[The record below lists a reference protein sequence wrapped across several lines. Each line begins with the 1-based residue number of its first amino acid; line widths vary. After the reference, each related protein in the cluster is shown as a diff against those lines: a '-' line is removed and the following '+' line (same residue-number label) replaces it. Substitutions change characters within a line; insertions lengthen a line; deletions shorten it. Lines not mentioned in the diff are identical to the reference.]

1 MLNQLRI
8 YVLIFLF
15 AGVSACK
22 KKHNLIP
29 IVDFFKTPEETAFK
43 ISPDGNYISYL
54 KSYKGRQNLIIKSLK
69 NGKQQQATSFTNY
82 SVRGD
87 YFWTYNN
94 GIGFFQDNIAIDKI
108 SLFTLDVSTLHLR
121 TILSESKVRMSLI
134 ARNKFKP
141 DVITIR
147 MNKRDP
153 ANFDIYRLNLK
164 TGELTPYLINTG
176 NITSWYPDDDGKI
189 RLVKASDGVN
199 ENVLY
204 RTGDNA
210 PFKIIIANNFKTFV
224 KPVAFTG
231 EKNYFYALSNVNRDK
246 IALVEINAENGQEVK
261 PVFSC
266 VHADI
271 QDVQYS
277 KSKHRL
283 ESVSWEAPSPQ
294 KHFLDNWASDIYNI
308 LDKKLKGNEINISD
322 RDTAE
327 SKFIINTYTDTNP
340 GSYYLYEKDKGK
352 LSKLGDLNTSISSVE
367 LCPMHQVAFKAR
379 DGMLINGYLTIPQGI
394 KKTNLPVIIMPHDGP
409 FNQSFNWG
417 YSPEV
422 QFFANRGYAVFQIN
436 FRGSTGY
443 GKAFHSAGFKEVGG
457 KIQEDITDGV
467 KWLIAGKIADP
478 EKIAIF
484 GGGFGGFSALYGVSF
499 NQGLYQCAIVQHP
512 LINFFTF
519 IKDAPP
525 FLKPSVKMMYEMVG
539 NPETDGG
546 RLKAI
551 SPVFNKELIKRPV
564 IIFQGAKDDRANIS
578 ELNQFVQ
585 DLRKQNGQAY
595 VLYFLKP
602 NERTFFKDDAN
613 KIEMYEQIENFL
625 NDNMRANP

>member
-1 MLNQLRI
+1 MPSHLRL
-8 YVLIFLF
+8 YVLIILF
-15 AGVSACK
+15 TGAIACK
-22 KKHNLIP
+22 QKNSLIP
-29 IVDFFKTPEETAFK
+29 IVDFFKTPEETGFK

-54 KSYKGRQNLIIKSLK
+54 KPYKGKQNLIIKSLK
-69 NGKQQQATSFTNY
+69 DGKEELATSFSDY

-94 GIGFFQDNIAIDKI
+94 SIGFFQDNVASDEIA
-108 SLFTLDVSTLHLR
+108 LYTLDVSTLKLR
-121 TILSESKVRMSLI
+121 RILSEAKVKMALI
-134 ARNKFKP
+134 ARDKFKP
-141 DVITIR
+141 DVVTIR

-153 ANFDIYRLNLK
+153 ANFDIYRLDLK
-164 TGELTPYLINTG
+164 TGTLVPYLVNTG

-204 RTGDNA
+204 RPDDKT

-231 EKNYFYALSNVNRDK
+231 EKNYFYALSNVDRDK
-246 IALVEINAENGQEVK
+246 IALVEINAEDGHEVK

-271 QDVQYS
+271 LDVQYS
-277 KSKHRL
+277 KNRHRL
-283 ESVSWEAPSPQ
+283 ELVSWEAPSPQ
-294 KHFLDNWASDIYNI
+294 KHFLDNWATDTYKR
-308 LDKKLKGNEINISD
+308 LGTELKGNQINISD

-327 SKFIINTYTDTNP
+327 NKFIVNTYTDTNP
-340 GSYYLYEKDKGK
+340 GSYYLYVKNTNK
-352 LSKLGDLNTSISSVE
+352 LTKLGDLNTSINSSE
-367 LCPMHQVAFKAR
+367 LCAMRQVAYKAR
-379 DGMLINGYLTIPQGI
+379 DGMVINGYLTFPKGSN
-394 KKTNLPVIIMPHDGP
+394 KTNLPVIVMPHDGP
-409 FNQSFNWG
+409 FNQSFSWG

-467 KWLIAGKIADP
+467 NWLITNKTANPK
-478 EKIAIF
+478 KIAIF
-484 GGGFGGFSALYGVSF
+484 GGGFGGFSALYGISF
-499 NQGLYQCAIVQHP
+499 NKDLYQCAIVQHP
-512 LINFFTF
+512 LINFFTY

-525 FLKPSVKMMYEMVG
+525 YFKPSVKMMYEMVG
-539 NPETDGG
+539 NPETDAGQ
-546 RLKAI
+546 LKAI
-551 SPVFNKELIKRPV
+551 SPVFNKALIHKPI
-564 IIFQGAKDDRANIS
+564 IIFQGARDDRANIS

-585 DLRKQNGQAY
+585 ELQRQNGAAN
-595 VLYFLKP
+595 VRYFLKP
-602 NERTFFKDDAN
+602 NERTFFRNDAN
-613 KIEMYEQIENFL
+613 KIEMYEQIEKFL